1 MKLLALAPF
10 MTKRILSIDG
20 GGIRGIL
27 PLALLTEIEAQRGP
41 CADLFDMMAGTSIG
55 GIIATGLA
63 HRVPAK
69 TIYDMLMDDGG
80 TIFAKT
86 LVTDVLNAVEPKY
99 DAAPL
104 EGFLATTFGGAMLNS
119 VVKPELIV
127 STVDLLRPASIFFKS
142 WRARQDA
149 SYNFAL
155 KDVARATSAAETYF
169 APASILSASGGAYR
183 CVDGGTAIN
192 NPSIAAI
199 LEADL
204 MWKGEDL
211 HVLSLGTG
219 TRTQPVASGNGGI
232 VGWLPNLV
240 SLFMD
245 AQSSVL
251 HHLARWAVPGNLVRC
266 DIDLGPVVNTA
277 FDDASAANLAA
288 LAALG
293 RQLIAAEIDNA
304 LAVLA
309 PSPVA

>member
-1 MKLLALAPF
+1 

-27 PLALLTEIEAQRGP
+27 PLTLLIAIEARRGP
-41 CADLFDMMAGTSIG
+41 CADLFDMVAGTSIG

-69 TIYDMLMDDGG
+69 AIHDMLMSDGG

-86 LVTDVLNAVEPKY
+86 LVTNVLNAVQPKY

-104 EGFLATTFGGAMLNS
+104 EGFLAQTFESAMLNGID
-119 VVKPELIV
+119 KPELIV
-127 STVDLLRPASIFFKS
+127 PTVDLLRPASIFFKS
-142 WRARQDA
+142 WRARQDP

-169 APASILSASGGAYR
+169 APAVIQSVPGDVYR

-192 NPSIAAI
+192 NPTIAAI

-204 MWKGEDL
+204 LWHGEDVR
-211 HVLSLGTG
+211 VLSLGTG
-219 TRTQPVASGNGGI
+219 TMTEPIAPANGGI
-232 VGWLPNLV
+232 VGWLPDLV

-245 AQSSVL
+245 AQASVL
-251 HHLARWAVPGNLVRC
+251 DHLSRWAVPSVVRC
-266 DIDLGPVVNTA
+266 EIALGPNVNTA
-277 FDDASAANLAA
+277 FDDASPTNLAA

-293 RQLIAAEIDNA
+293 QQLVTAEIDNA
-304 LAVLA
+304 LAILPPA
-309 PSPVA
+309 PVA

>member
-1 MKLLALAPF
+1 L
-10 MTKRILSIDG
+10 TKRILSIDG

-27 PLALLTEIEAQRGP
+27 PLALLTEIEVRRGP
-41 CADLFDMMAGTSIG
+41 CADLFDMVGGTSIG

-69 TIYDMLMDDGG
+69 TIYDMLVSDGG

-86 LVTDVLNAVEPKY
+86 LLTNVLNLIKPKY

-104 EGFLATTFGGAMLNS
+104 EGFLAQTFGDATLDGI
-119 VVKPELIV
+119 VKPELIV

-142 WRARQDA
+142 WRARQDP

-169 APASILSASGGAYR
+169 APAEIKSMTGDVYR

-192 NPSIAAI
+192 NPAIAAI

-204 MWKGEDL
+204 LWHGEDL
-211 HVLSLGTG
+211 RVLSLGTG
-219 TRTQPVASGNGGI
+219 ARTEPIPSGNGGI
-232 VGWLPNLV
+232 VGWLPDLV

-245 AQSSVL
+245 AQASVL
-251 HHLARWAVPGNLVRC
+251 HHLARWAVPGALVRC
-266 DIDLGPVVNTA
+266 DIALGPGVNTA
-277 FDDASAANLAA
+277 FDDASPANIAA
-288 LAALG
+288 LEALG
-293 RQLIAAEIDNA
+293 RQLVTAEIDNA

-309 PSPVA
+309 SPPVA

>member
-1 MKLLALAPF
+1 

-27 PLALLTEIEAQRGP
+27 PLALLTEIEVQRGP
-41 CADLFDMMAGTSIG
+41 CADLFDMVAGTSIG

-69 TIYDMLMDDGG
+69 TIYDMLMSDGG

-99 DAAPL
+99 DATPL
-104 EGFLATTFGGAMLNS
+104 EGFLTQTFGGAMLS
-119 VVKPELIV
+119 GIAKPELIV

-142 WRARQDA
+142 WRARQDP

-169 APASILSASGGAYR
+169 APAVITSVPGDVYR

-192 NPSIAAI
+192 NPTIAAI
-199 LEADL
+199 LEVDNL
-204 MWKGEDL
+204 WQDKDVR
-211 HVLSLGTG
+211 VLSVGTG
-219 TRTQPVASGNGGI
+219 TMTEPIAPANGGI
-232 VGWLPNLV
+232 VGWLPDLIP
-240 SLFMD
+240 LFMD
-245 AQSSVL
+245 AQASVL
-251 HHLARWAVPGNLVRC
+251 DHLARWAMPGLVRC
-266 DIDLGPVVNTA
+266 DIALGPNVNTA
-277 FDDASAANLAA
+277 FDDASPANIAA

-293 RQLIAAEIDNA
+293 RQLVTAEIDNA

-309 PSPVA
+309 PPPVA

>member
-1 MKLLALAPF
+1 

-27 PLALLTEIEAQRGP
+27 PLPLLTEIEARRGP
-41 CADLFDMMAGTSIG
+41 CADLFDMVAGTSIG

-69 TIYDMLMDDGG
+69 TIYDKLMSDGG

-86 LVTDVLNAVEPKY
+86 LVTDILNAIEPKY

-104 EGFLATTFGGAMLNS
+104 EGFLAQTFGSAMLNGIA
-119 VVKPELIV
+119 KPELIV

-142 WRARQDA
+142 WRARQDV

-155 KDVARATSAAETYF
+155 KDMARATSAAETYF
-169 APASILSASGGAYR
+169 APVVIQSASGDVYR

-199 LEADL
+199 LEADAL
-204 MWKGEDL
+204 WHGEEVR
-211 HVLSLGTG
+211 VLSLGTG
-219 TRTQPVASGNGGI
+219 AMSEPIAPANGGI
-232 VGWLPNLV
+232 VGWLPDLI

-245 AQSSVL
+245 AQASVL
-251 HHLARWAVPGNLVRC
+251 HHLARWAVPGALVRC
-266 DIDLGPVVNTA
+266 DIAL
-277 FDDASAANLAA
+277 DDASPANLAA

-293 RQLIAAEIDNA
+293 RQLVTAEINNA
-304 LAVLA
+304 LTVLA
-309 PSPVA
+309 PAPAA